1 MCFDLPKG
9 ISFMKKIALIT
20 AALLVVA
27 CSSTPK
33 SDSTAAQAKATQ
45 ATDTT
50 APATTAASAPAPVT
64 AEKLALDKLNAELQA
79 LQNQSSFFDTAKY
92 AIKPEFEDVLKKHA
106 EFLKAHSSAVVTL
119 EGNADERGTDE
130 YNQKLGEKRAKAV
143 KKTLVKLGVPSK
155 QIKVVSYGESR
166 PRQSCHEEKCWK
178 ENRRVDFGHRA

>member
-1 MCFDLPKG
+1 
-9 ISFMKKIALIT
+9 MKKIALLT

-33 SDSTAAQAKATQ
+33 SDSTAAQAKAPQ
-45 ATDTT
+45 ATDTS
-50 APATTAASAPAPVT
+50 ASTTAASTPAPVT

-92 AIKPEFEDVLKKHA
+92 AIKPEFESVLKKHA
-106 EFLKAHSSAVVTL
+106 EFLKAHSNAVVTL
-119 EGNADERGTDE
+119 EGNADERGSE
-130 YNQKLGEKRAKAV
+130 ERNMKLGDKRAKAV
-143 KKTLVKLGVPSK
+143 KKSLVKLGVPAK

-166 PRQSCHEEKCWK
+166 PRQTCHEEKCWK

>member
-1 MCFDLPKG
+1 
-9 ISFMKKIALIT
+9 MKKIALLT

-33 SDSTAAQAKATQ
+33 SDSTAAQSKAPQ
-45 ATDTT
+45 ATDT
-50 APATTAASAPAPVT
+50 TTAASAPAPVT

-92 AIKPEFEDVLKKHA
+92 AIKPEFESVLKKHA

-119 EGNADERGTDE
+119 EGNADERGSE
-130 YNQKLGEKRAKAV
+130 ERNMKLGEKRAKAV
-143 KKTLVKLGVPSK
+143 KKSLVKFGVPAK

-166 PRQSCHEEKCWK
+166 PRQTCHEEKCWK

>member
-1 MCFDLPKG
+1 
-9 ISFMKKIALIT
+9 MKKIALLT

-33 SDSTAAQAKATQ
+33 SDSTAAQSKAPQ
-45 ATDTT
+45 ATD
-50 APATTAASAPAPVT
+50 ANASAATAASSNAPVS

-92 AIKPEFEDVLKKHA
+92 AIKPEFESVLKKHA

-119 EGNADERGTDE
+119 EGNADERGSE
-130 YNQKLGEKRAKAV
+130 ERNMKLGEKRAKAV
-143 KKTLVKLGVPSK
+143 KKSLVKFGVPAK